1 MGCGSTGPATSPV
14 MLVGVRWGHL
24 EGTQL
29 GHAMGVPASDA
40 KKRAGGER
48 GGNGPEQ
55 SSHKKP
61 EIVVSY
67 FYLQGPTLNTFLS
80 PTKCHSSAGRKFTP
94 LTDKG

>member
-1 MGCGSTGPATSPV
+1 MSWVSQHMTQRKEQVGSVEVMGPG
-14 MLVGVRWGHL
+14 
-24 EGTQL
+24 
-29 GHAMGVPASDA
+29 
-40 KKRAGGER
+40 
-48 GGNGPEQ
+48 Q

-61 EIVVSY
+61 ESVFSY

>member
-1 MGCGSTGPATSPV
+1 MPWVSQQVIQRKEQVGSVEVTRP
-14 MLVGVRWGHL
+14 
-24 EGTQL
+24 
-29 GHAMGVPASDA
+29 D
-40 KKRAGGER
+40 
-48 GGNGPEQ
+48 Q